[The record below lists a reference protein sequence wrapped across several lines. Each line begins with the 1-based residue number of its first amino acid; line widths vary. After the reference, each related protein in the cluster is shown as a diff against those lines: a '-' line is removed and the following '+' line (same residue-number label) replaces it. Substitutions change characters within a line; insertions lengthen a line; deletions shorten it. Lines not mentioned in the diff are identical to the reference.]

1 MTVQE
6 RFVEAS
12 RQFMEALQGAW
23 APMDIQERGSL
34 AYSQYL
40 QALQDASVSEVQ
52 QRVAQAYAVYAQV
65 VQEALRRPEI
75 QEQVRAAYREYVR
88 AVRQA
93 WLEVDVESVD
103 ATLLVEIS
111 QNVLSSAW
119 MAAAAN
125 GAAMQAG
132 TPQSAG

>member
-12 RQFMEALQGAW
+12 QQFMQALQAAW
-23 APMDIQERGSL
+23 TPMDIQERGSL

-40 QALQDASVSEVQ
+40 QALQEASVSDVQ

-65 VQEALRRPEI
+65 VQEALQRPEI

-88 AVRQA
+88 AVREA
-93 WLEVDVESVD
+93 WLEVDVDSVD
-103 ATLLVEIS
+103 AALLAEIS
-111 QNVLSSAW
+111 QSVLSSAW
-119 MAAAAN
+119 MAATAH
-125 GAAMQAG
+125 GAATNAG
-132 TPQSAG
+132 TPQPAG